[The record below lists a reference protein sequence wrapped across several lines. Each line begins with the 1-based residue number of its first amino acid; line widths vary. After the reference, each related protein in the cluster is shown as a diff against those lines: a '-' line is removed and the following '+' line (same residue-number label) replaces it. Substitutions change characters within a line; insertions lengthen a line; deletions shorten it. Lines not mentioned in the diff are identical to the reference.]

1 LLIEHLCEPTQPWCP
16 CGHALIY
23 ASNYFPKP
31 LSWQTLLFIQIILF
45 TQISAKIYFLKTKL
59 LSKLSIYKKLSG
71 PTKWSGPTILQ
82 AYVLLILIKGFQSPL
97 RKLIKGDALSPL
109 VSEKS
114 TKALLLYLK
123 TLFYLIMA

>member
-1 LLIEHLCEPTQPWCP
+1 MCILRHATFLCDLVLNPHQNYKWVLLHLHDQYCHHTTF
-16 CGHALIY
+16 IY
-23 ASNYFPKP
+23 
-31 LSWQTLLFIQIILF
+31 
-45 TQISAKIYFLKTKL
+45 ISLIYFLKTKL